1 MENIKHKHKEGVQL
15 FVNKELELEVRAVE
29 IDGEGWLV
37 GKDIAEVLGYIESNK
52 AISRHVDED
61 DRMKH
66 PITDNLGRK
75 QESWVVNE
83 SGFYSLILRSDMPK
97 AKQFKRWVT
106 SEILPSIRKHGMYA
120 TDELLDNPDLLIAAA
135 TKLKEERKARLEA
148 EKKVENLTLINAQ
161 QNQRI
166 GELQPKATYYD
177 LILQNNSLLAISAI
191 AKDYGMSG
199 TSLNKKLHELGV
211 QYKLGEQWLLYA
223 KYHDKGYTFSKTQ
236 NYSRNDGSQGS
247 KLHTYWTQKGRLFI
261 YDLLKQN
268 DILPLIERAE
278 SEVI

>member
-1 MENIKHKHKEGVQL
+1 MEVKHKHKEGVQL
-15 FVNKELELEVRAVE
+15 FVNKDFGEIRAISKANE
-29 IDGEGWLV
+29 AWLCL
-37 GKDIAEVLGYIESNK
+37 KDICNVLGIKNVSDCKSRLNQKGVVITDTLTSGGTQKLTYINESNFYK
-52 AISRHVDED
+52 VIFQSRKEEAEKFQD
-61 DRMKH
+61 
-66 PITDNLGRK
+66 
-75 QESWVVNE
+75 
-83 SGFYSLILRSDMPK
+83 
-97 AKQFKRWVT
+97 WVT
-106 SEILPSIRKHGMYA
+106 SDVLPSIRKHGMYA

-135 TKLKEERKARLEA
+135 TKLKEERAARLEA

-236 NYSRNDGSQGS
+236 NYSRSDGSQGS

-268 DILPLIERAE
+268 DILPLIERGE